1 MPEKRFNAEMEGG
14 VRKQLLALC
23 VLVVLLLG
31 HGLAHAARTFSYSQT
46 PTPPA
51 AIFPMGSTQ
60 SLSYLITNTN
70 TAPNTGERIFTVRIR
85 INSGSTFTAAT
96 VAPAGWTL
104 TTRTTT
110 TATYRANAWANAIV
124 PGASQSFTIVVLMRT
139 STADVNDKLRD
150 IRSSYTTSTTFSF
163 TSGTITSTVP
173 NPPAPPTLPS
183 AAGTWMLSSLT
194 VAMQITDLSGVPIS
208 SIAAGSSFRV
218 VMTVTNKSTA
228 TQNGITSNPNPPS
241 RTTTGTTTPTL
252 TGTAGS
258 PLNLTAGSSGTITFT
273 YSTAVTKYGTVYFT
287 ASAQRIS
294 TVTSASAISPT
305 LTVIQCVFSASIT
318 ASDSCQYPGQNI
330 SLTML
335 LTNNCSV
342 ALTTVTPT
350 LSTTGPATLVSGPT
364 PATIASIPAGGGTA
378 SVGWVYQLNT
388 AAATNPFTFTGAATS
403 ASPALT
409 TPLAASPS
417 ILRGEFGVVLTPA
430 TTNAS
435 STNVELDWDVTNNGC
450 AAANSVAVTS
460 PAGWVS
466 ANDAYSL
473 VNLNATTAVET
484 WVPSGANP
492 VTFTSPNVAS
502 QLPLAFDGDFFLV
515 FSATPANAGTSI
527 FNVDVTDANGAVV
540 SVPVS
545 VTVNPYADADGL
557 NSVNN
562 NAWREQFP

>member
-1 MPEKRFNAEMEGG
+1 
-14 VRKQLLALC
+14 
-23 VLVVLLLG
+23 
-31 HGLAHAARTFSYSQT
+31 
-46 PTPPA
+46 
-51 AIFPMGSTQ
+51 
-60 SLSYLITNTN
+60 
-70 TAPNTGERIFTVRIR
+70 
-85 INSGSTFTAAT
+85 
-96 VAPAGWTL
+96 
-104 TTRTTT
+104 
-110 TATYRANAWANAIV
+110 
-124 PGASQSFTIVVLMRT
+124 
-139 STADVNDKLRD
+139 
-150 IRSSYTTSTTFSF
+150 
-163 TSGTITSTVP
+163 
-173 NPPAPPTLPS
+173 
-183 AAGTWMLSSLT
+183 
-194 VAMQITDLSGVPIS
+194 
-208 SIAAGSSFRV
+208 
-218 VMTVTNKSTA
+218 MTVTNKSTA
-228 TQNGITSNPNPPS
+228 TQNGITSNPNPPT

-252 TGTAGS
+252 TGTVGS
-258 PLNLTAGSSGTITFT
+258 PLNLAAGSSGTITFT

-287 ASAQRIS
+287 ASAQNS
-294 TVTSASAISPT
+294 ATVTSASAISPT

-318 ASDSCQYPGQNI
+318 ASDSCQYPGQNV

-335 LTNNCSV
+335 LTNSCAS

-350 LSTTGPATLVSGPT
+350 ISTTGPATLVSGPT
-364 PATIASIPAGGGTA
+364 PATIASIPASGGTA

-388 AAATNPFTFTGAATS
+388 AAATNPFTFTGSATS

-450 AAANSVAVTS
+450 AAANSVAVTA
-460 PAGWVS
+460 PAGWVW

-484 WVPSGANP
+484 WVPSGTNP
-492 VTFTSPNVAS
+492 VTFTSPNIAS

-515 FSATPANAGTSI
+515 FSATPATAGTSI
-527 FNVDVTDANGAVV
+527 FNVNVTDANGDVV

-557 NSVNN
+557 NNVNN